1 MIPLSSET
9 RIRLVALF
17 SEEEQGAAAKLLL
30 EECGDGLPL
39 TSRANADFW
48 DRIRFAVL
56 KLSAGDLK
64 KLKQVI
70 AGANHDWRDTLTA
83 AGFGHDVNAHR
94 SWFPKS
100 K

>member
-9 RIRLVALF
+9 RIRLEALF
-17 SEEEQGAAAKLLL
+17 SKEEQPYAAKLLM

-39 TSRANADFW
+39 TNHANEDFW

-56 KLSAGDLK
+56 KLSSGNLK
-64 KLKQVI
+64 KLKQEI
-70 AGANHDWRDTLTA
+70 DGANHDWRDTLMA

-94 SWFPKS
+94 SWFPKP